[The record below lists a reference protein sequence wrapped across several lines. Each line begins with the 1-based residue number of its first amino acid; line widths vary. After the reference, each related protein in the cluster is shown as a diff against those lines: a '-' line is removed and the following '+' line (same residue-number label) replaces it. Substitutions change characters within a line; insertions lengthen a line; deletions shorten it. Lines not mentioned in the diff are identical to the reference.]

1 MMSLE
6 GRRVCRCRRRRSCRT
21 QGVLVDDVFFFYF
34 VVQEGVAHCIPFSVS
49 PFPIFFSFPSVV
61 SLWRLTRKEP
71 TSGSTSQTAGRKKNL
86 FCRLQSMSTWHN
98 TGMVYGMCA
107 MIISCLFQRQKKE
120 EGVGKGLSASGQ
132 PTMALPLAARDA
144 TRCEGVS
151 GGANDGERA
160 VHDSGRNGYQ
170 QLATAERKENV
181 AVLLLGTLEMV
192 SDPDRSIKVCFLPRR
207 SALPTATTLNR
218 RCLAGL
224 APLIGASRVVVLAAA
239 ADAPPVSDSST
250 SPLHSAVSLSRLAI
264 RALHCVPGSLVM
276 SVET

>member
-1 MMSLE
+1 M
-6 GRRVCRCRRRRSCRT
+6 
-21 QGVLVDDVFFFYF
+21 
-34 VVQEGVAHCIPFSVS
+34 
-49 PFPIFFSFPSVV
+49 
-61 SLWRLTRKEP
+61 
-71 TSGSTSQTAGRKKNL
+71 
-86 FCRLQSMSTWHN
+86 
-98 TGMVYGMCA
+98 
-107 MIISCLFQRQKKE
+107 
-120 EGVGKGLSASGQ
+120 GKGLSASGQ

-250 SPLHSAVSLSRLAI
+250 SPLHSAVSLSRLAV